1 MGTVHKPH
9 WGLHWH
15 HRIPLEKRDP
25 VAEQLHRDRMTLLMV
40 MVIVAVILAGMIA
53 LAVIFGVPSDSQ
65 TMEPWII
72 MS

>member
-15 HRIPLEKRDP
+15 HRTTVEKRDP

-40 MVIVAVILAGMIA
+40 MCIVAVILAGMIA
-53 LAVIFGVPSDSQ
+53 LAVFFGGPSDSQ
-65 TMEPWII
+65 TMEPWMI